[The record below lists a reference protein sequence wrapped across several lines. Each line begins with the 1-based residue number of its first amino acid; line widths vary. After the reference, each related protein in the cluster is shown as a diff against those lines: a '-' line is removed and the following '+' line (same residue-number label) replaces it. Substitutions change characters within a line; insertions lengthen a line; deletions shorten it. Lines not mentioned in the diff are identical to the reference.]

1 TSGQRVKVD
10 AELSSYPGQT
20 VNLRCSFSDPTG
32 IQLTM
37 VSWRYEANDGKSMN
51 IAVYHPSYGPNYPTS
66 PLKDRVRFK
75 PDPPELSSP
84 SIEITDVKMT
94 DEGKYICEYATYPD
108 GNDQGTTKLIMLAK
122 PVNSASVV
130 TVNANTQQVV
140 VARCESKDGRPEAKI
155 RWVTTANGNSTEKSQ
170 KGADDTVTVTSE
182 YSLVPTST
190 DNGKDITC
198 LVDHRT
204 QFKPESFPM
213 KLVVQFPPKVEI
225 KGYDNNWYVGR
236 TNVVLICEAT
246 GNPFPVSVTWRTMSG
261 EMPDTVQV
269 VSNELKVLKVDDSVN
284 TTFICE
290 VKNRIGT
297 TRDQVAIFVREP
309 SKSDSNA
316 GVVAGAVIGS
326 LLALLLV
333 AALVTVLI
341 TRSRRQQRGYRAN
354 GASDMKT
361 RIFGGGKKASK
372 NGTSGGPGSGGVA
385 GGNNNGPVYIDRS
398 PNQGLGEKNNH
409 HQPFAMGARPEVVT
423 GTLTAEDILLRNELD
438 EAERRKFDEMDDD
451 ERYDHFSG
459 EGPILQLRPPPDQ
472 DDMIRD
478 YMDDDMESQRDGSVI
493 SRTAV
498 YV

>member
-1 TSGQRVKVD
+1 MMVRLDAQNVPAKKIGLLFFAASILIQHGTSGQRVKVD
-10 AELSSYPGQT
+10 AELPSYPGQT

-51 IAVYHPSYGPNYPTS
+51 IAVYHPSYGPNYPAS
-66 PLKDRVRFK
+66 PLKDRVHFK

-108 GNDQGTTKLIMLAK
+108 GNDQGTTKLVMLAK
-122 PVNSASVV
+122 PENSASVV
-130 TVNANTQQVV
+130 RVNADTQEVV

-182 YSLVPTST
+182 YRMVPTSM

-204 QFKPESFPM
+204 QIKPESFPM
-213 KLVVQFPPKVEI
+213 KLAIQFPPKVEI

-236 TNVVLICEAT
+236 TNAVLICEAT
-246 GNPFPVSVTWRTMSG
+246 GNPLPVSVTWRTMSG

-269 VSNELKVLKVDDSVN
+269 LSNKLKVLKVDDSVN

-297 TRDQVAIFVREP
+297 TRDQLAIFVRATRLP
-309 SKSDSNA
+309 MK
-316 GVVAGAVIGS
+316 GAATGSIIGS
-326 LLALLLV
+326 IIGVILLLALIGTGI
-333 AALVTVLI
+333 ALYRKQKAKKLAEGPPRYKPPPPKKNNSSANRPMMSSNVPVTEDRRLQSQYYSTQSQEPI
-341 TRSRRQQRGYRAN
+341 TDLDGYQEEDVDCLEDHD
-354 GASDMKT
+354 GEHYFSVT
-361 RIFGGGKKASK
+361 P
-372 NGTSGGPGSGGVA
+372 SGWDDP
-385 GGNNNGPVYIDRS
+385 GNN
-398 PNQGLGEKNNH
+398 
-409 HQPFAMGARPEVVT
+409 EVPSAYMETNV
-423 GTLTAEDILLRNELD
+423 E
-438 EAERRKFDEMDDD
+438 
-451 ERYDHFSG
+451 
-459 EGPILQLRPPPDQ
+459 PQ
-472 DDMIRD
+472 DDN
-478 YMDDDMESQRDGSVI
+478 GGLHI
-493 SRTAV
+493 SRAESFV
-498 YV
+498 SSAMIV

>member
-1 TSGQRVKVD
+1 
-10 AELSSYPGQT
+10 
-20 VNLRCSFSDPTG
+20 
-32 IQLTM
+32 

-51 IAVYHPSYGPNYPTS
+51 IAVYHPAYGPNYPIS

-108 GNDQGTTKLIMLAK
+108 GNDQGTTKLVMLAK

-182 YSLVPTST
+182 YHLVPTST

-213 KLVVQFPPKVEI
+213 KLAVQFPPKVEI

-246 GNPFPVSVTWRTMSG
+246 GNPVPVSVTWRTMSG

-269 VSNELKVLKVDDSVN
+269 LSNELKVLKVDDSVN

-297 TRDQVAIFVREP
+297 TRDQVAIFVRGKLHPDP
-309 SKSDSNA
+309 SKLCIFSFSTHT
-316 GVVAGAVIGS
+316 I
-326 LLALLLV
+326 
-333 AALVTVLI
+333 
-341 TRSRRQQRGYRAN
+341 RA
-354 GASDMKT
+354 
-361 RIFGGGKKASK
+361 
-372 NGTSGGPGSGGVA
+372 
-385 GGNNNGPVYIDRS
+385 
-398 PNQGLGEKNNH
+398 
-409 HQPFAMGARPEVVT
+409 
-423 GTLTAEDILLRNELD
+423 
-438 EAERRKFDEMDDD
+438 
-451 ERYDHFSG
+451 
-459 EGPILQLRPPPDQ
+459 
-472 DDMIRD
+472 
-478 YMDDDMESQRDGSVI
+478 
-493 SRTAV
+493 
-498 YV
+498 